1 MTTEMTRYKIL
12 GKLPKIRNKYVKAV
26 LVTKDNKEELEK
38 RYPAVALLDKS
49 AQAYIVLK
57 NPKQTVD
64 KQEFMFV
71 TKEQFEMN
79 AKETYKNTNMPI
91 FKNVSREKGD
101 KLEAKYGA
109 IVIDNTEKLLA
120 KDKKKYVVFI
130 DTRCPGKVFMEGYE
144 FYRHNKVNFYMTQL
158 ITEDKKYAIEKVHE
172 LEEKYLAMNKTKI
185 TIAEVEEVIGNIKKL
200 ENKLVD
206 VRNVLDEV
214 MSNIDEPSRSYAGK
228 TLIRTTGNSCYV
240 DSNMLK
246 DAVVNEA
253 SNLENEIANLKEII
267 GVE

>member
-1 MTTEMTRYKIL
+1 MTRYKIL

-38 RYPAVALLDKS
+38 RYPAVALLDES
-49 AQAYIVLK
+49 SQAYIVLK
-57 NPKQTVD
+57 NPKQSVD

-71 TKEQFEMN
+71 SKKQFEMN

-91 FKNVSREKGD
+91 FKNVSREKGR
-101 KLEAKYGA
+101 KLEAKYGD

-120 KDKKKYVVFI
+120 KDKKKYVVFT
-130 DTRCPGKVFMEGYE
+130 DNRCPGKVFMEGYE
-144 FYRHNKVNFYMTQL
+144 FYRHNNVNFFMVQL

-172 LEEKYLAMNKTKI
+172 LEENYLAMNKTKM

-200 ENKLVD
+200 EYQLVD
-206 VRNVLDEV
+206 VRKVLDEV
-214 MSNIDEPSRSYAGK
+214 MSYIDEPCGCYPGK
-228 TLIRTTGNSCYV
+228 TWIRTSDNSCYV
-240 DSNMLK
+240 DSNLLK
-246 DAVVNEA
+246 DAAVNEA
-253 SNLENEIANLKEII
+253 SNIENEIAKLKERI